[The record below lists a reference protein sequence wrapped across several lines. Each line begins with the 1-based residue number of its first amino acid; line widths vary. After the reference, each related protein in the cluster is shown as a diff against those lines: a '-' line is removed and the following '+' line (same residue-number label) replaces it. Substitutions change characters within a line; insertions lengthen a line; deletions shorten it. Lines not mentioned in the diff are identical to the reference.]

1 MPMREGYAQE
11 VYLVTSGE
19 LMSLYAANNICKA
32 IQRLSARPKSKCRL
46 AGVICN
52 AKNMPRE
59 EELVAEVCTE
69 GQQPPRPVHSP
80 RPDRPAGGTRPEDRD
95 RVRPGKRTGTA
106 VPRSCFPGHG
116 KHPAYDTRTLLR
128 SMTSNPLPASTCR
141 ISGCTLTGALS
152 VVTQVTDAVTVVHG
166 PGGCTHHNFSLLY
179 ATALD
184 NGRPAL
190 PPLVS
195 TGLLETDVVFGGEA
209 ALDRTLDKVMAGKPG
224 AVFVLSTCIVETIG
238 DDIEKVCGSKQGCP
252 VIVVPTA
259 GFLGGSFQA
268 GVNNALIS
276 IASMAGE
283 SAPNGKVNL
292 IGEKNLEYEV
302 EENYA
307 EVKRLLIPARPFGE
321 PAVRAQYRHAGYRVA
336 RGRTAQRAPRSFP
349 RARGR
354 ISSVRGLARPM
365 SPGFP
370 SGSRGIPR
378 SLLRLHRPAGI
389 DGTES
394 VRARTCPGRKTPRK
408 VPGHGRVGGLFLPHP
423 PGSRGED
430 CGTGSC
436 PEGRAPVLR

>member
-1 MPMREGYAQE
+1 
-11 VYLVTSGE
+11 
-19 LMSLYAANNICKA
+19 
-32 IQRLSARPKSKCRL
+32 
-46 AGVICN
+46 
-52 AKNMPRE
+52 
-59 EELVAEVCTE
+59 
-69 GQQPPRPVHSP
+69 
-80 RPDRPAGGTRPEDRD
+80 
-95 RVRPGKRTGTA
+95 
-106 VPRSCFPGHG
+106 
-116 KHPAYDTRTLLR
+116 
-128 SMTSNPLPASTCR
+128 MTSNPLPASTCR

-307 EVKRLLIPARPFGE
+307 EVKRLLSRLGLSVNLRFVRSIATQDIGLLGAARLNVLRDPSLVPVGEYLRSRFGT
-321 PAVRAQYRHAGYRVA
+321 PYV
-336 RGRTAQRAPRSFP
+336 
-349 RARGR
+349 
-354 ISSVRGLARPM
+354 
-365 SPGFP
+365 PGFP
-370 SGSRGIPR
+370 IGLSGNS
-378 SLLRLHRPAGI
+378 SFLAAVAQACGI